1 MMSSKISAEPQKS
14 GLLLLDKP
22 ADFSSHDIIA
32 ISRRILKTKK
42 IGHSGTLD
50 PMATGLLILLV
61 GREAT
66 RRQDAFLKLPKTY
79 QARLQLGTET
89 DSWDAYGEVTRQTPV
104 PPLMPEQVRQAA
116 QALTGTIRQ
125 PIPFFSAKRIGGKHM
140 YDLARQGL
148 PMERRYNDVTVQWQD
163 IRLLA
168 PDKIEF
174 TVFCSCGTYVR
185 SLGYLL
191 AKQLG
196 CAGHLTAL
204 RRLQIGP
211 YRVQDAFDGNLLKNA
226 DAQVLYA
233 RVTPIEL

>member
-1 MMSSKISAEPQKS
+1 MSSTRPTEPQKS

-32 ISRRILKTKK
+32 ISRRELKTKK

-79 QARLQLGTET
+79 SARLKLGEET
-89 DSWDAYGEVTRQTPV
+89 DSWDAYGSVIRQV
-104 PPLMPEQVRQAA
+104 SIPPLTQEMLERAA
-116 QALTGTIRQ
+116 QKLTGRITQ
-125 PIPFFSAKRIGGKHM
+125 PIPFFSAKRINGDHM
-140 YDLARQGL
+140 YELARKGA
-148 PMERRYNDVTVQWQD
+148 PMERRYNEVTVQWTH
-163 IRLLA
+163 LALTA
-168 PDKIEF
+168 PDEIEF
-174 TVFCSCGTYVR
+174 TVHCSCGTYVR

-191 AKQLG
+191 ARELG
-196 CAGHLTAL
+196 TAGHLKAL

-211 YRVQDAFDGNLLKNA
+211 FDVQNAFDGNMLKGIGSA
-226 DAQVLYA
+226 LYE
-233 RVTPIEL
+233 RVEPIRL